1 MAEIGELCQSLIMGI
16 MPSCSRPALV
26 LVAAGCATKRA
37 ERVELIERAGHRV
50 LEAVDGIHALA
61 IATRYLPDVTV
72 SDLALPQLDGLELS
86 ARLAANPDLSDIP
99 VILVRD
105 PSSNLESCDET
116 HPIVASD
123 RALLP
128 HVERFVTA
136 RTSLIESRR
145 TLRRALA
152 AIRAT
157 AQDGLDET
165 LTLSDCARQIA
176 NGTDETMISVLVADD
191 NAHYVEA
198 NSAICALAG
207 YTREQL
213 LQMSIWDLSAD
224 DVVERGQRAWK
235 RFLRD
240 GRFEGSYRIRRS
252 TGEYIT
258 LRCSAVA
265 NVVPGLH
272 VSTMAPA
279 KLLQVL
285 RT

>member
-1 MAEIGELCQSLIMGI
+1 MGH
-16 MPSCSRPALV
+16 MPSCPRPALV
-26 LVAAGCATKRA
+26 LVAAGSAVKRA
-37 ERVELIERAGHRV
+37 RWVEPIERGGHRV
-50 LEAVDGIHALA
+50 IEAVDGTHALA
-61 IATRYLPDVTV
+61 VATRYLPDVIIA
-72 SDLALPQLDGLELS
+72 DLVMPQLDGLELNG
-86 ARLAANPDLSDIP
+86 RLAANADLNDIP
-99 VILVRD
+99 TILVRD
-105 PSSNLESCDET
+105 PASNLESCDDA
-116 HPIVASD
+116 HPIVESD
-123 RALLP
+123 QDLL
-128 HVERFVTA
+128 HHLHRLVTA
-136 RTSLIESRR
+136 RTSLVESRR

-152 AIRAT
+152 GIRAT
-157 AQDGLDET
+157 AQDECDET
-165 LTLSDCARQIA
+165 LPLSDRARHIA

-191 NAHYVEA
+191 SAHYVEA
-198 NSAICALAG
+198 NSAVCALSG
-207 YTREQL
+207 YSREQL

-258 LRCSAVA
+258 IRCMAAA

-285 RT
+285 RA

>member
-1 MAEIGELCQSLIMGI
+1 MSSS
-16 MPSCSRPALV
+16 PRPALV
-26 LVAAGCATKRA
+26 LVAAGSALKRA
-37 ERVELIERAGHRV
+37 ERVELFERAGHRV
-50 LEAVDGIHALA
+50 LEAIDGVHALA
-61 IATRYLPDVTV
+61 LATRHLPDVAVTDIV
-72 SDLALPQLDGLELS
+72 LPKVDGVELS
-86 ARLAANPDLSDIP
+86 MRMASNADLNDIP
-99 VILVRD
+99 VVLVRD
-105 PSSNLESCDET
+105 PNSTLETWDAS
-116 HPIVASD
+116 HSIVASD
-123 RALLP
+123 EDVGAQ
-128 HVERFVTA
+128 VQRFVAA
-136 RTSLIESRR
+136 RTSLVESRR

-157 AQDGLDET
+157 AENGCDET
-165 LTLSDCARQIA
+165 LTLSDCARHIA
-176 NGTDETMISVLVADD
+176 NGTDEAMISVLVADD

-213 LQMSIWDLSAD
+213 LQMSIWDLSAE
-224 DVVERGQRAWK
+224 DVVERGRRAWK

-258 LRCSAVA
+258 LRCSAAA

>member
-1 MAEIGELCQSLIMGI
+1 
-16 MPSCSRPALV
+16 MPGGPRPALV
-26 LVAAGCATKRA
+26 LVAAGCALKRA
-37 ERVELIERAGHRV
+37 ERVELFERAGHRV
-50 LEAVDGIHALA
+50 LEAIDGVDALA
-61 IATRYLPDVTV
+61 LATRYLPDVAVT
-72 SDLALPQLDGLELS
+72 DLALPRLDGVELS
-86 ARLAANPDLSDIP
+86 MRMASNPDLNDIP
-99 VILVRD
+99 LVLVRD
-105 PSSNLESCDET
+105 PSSTLDTWDSA

-123 RALLP
+123 QDLLVP
-128 HVERFVTA
+128 VRRVVAA
-136 RTSLIESRR
+136 RTSLVKSRR

-152 AIRAT
+152 GIRAT
-157 AQDGLDET
+157 AQDGCDET

-176 NGTDETMISVLVADD
+176 NGTDEAMISVLVADD

-207 YTREQL
+207 YTREQI
-213 LQMSIWDLSAD
+213 LQMSIWDLSAE

-258 LRCSAVA
+258 LRCSAAA
-265 NVVPGLH
+265 NVVRGLH